1 MAQII
6 DNIENNLKD
15 VIENVGENLLNLDIN
30 DDGVIGSDNEEPMDV
45 DDDVDDVDEE
55 PMDVDDDNNEET
67 WISEEGM
74 VLSNDSESESEDESE
89 DENFEKFN
97 EHMRKNHI
105 VDFHP
110 ETLIHNY
117 EEVKMLAIVVR
128 DDNGTIIDELH
139 RTIPILTKYEKTRII
154 GQRAKQINAGA
165 KPFIKPTKNMITG
178 YLIAKEEVEQKKT
191 PFIIRRPLPNGGSE
205 YWHLKDLEILY

>member
-30 DDGVIGSDNEEPMDV
+30 NDGVIGSDDEEPMDV

-55 PMDVDDDNNEET
+55 PMDVDDDNNEEP

-74 VLSNDSESESEDESE
+74 VLSDDSESESEDESE

>member
-30 DDGVIGSDNEEPMDV
+30 NDGVIGSDDEDPMDV
-45 DDDVDDVDEE
+45 DDDVDEE
-55 PMDVDDDNNEET
+55 PMDVDDDNNEEP
-67 WISEEGM
+67 WISEKGM
-74 VLSNDSESESEDESE
+74 VLSDDSESEDESE

-128 DDNGTIIDELH
+128 DDNGIIIDELH